1 MNANLSRAE
10 NIVATRK
17 ANLFNSRYRIGDA
30 VMYIPAVGANPVWDR
45 VFSAAR
51 VQAGRAVVTLAGR
64 ELPVETDQCYAPPA
78 EASHVRSPE
87 ARVVLWKVVTP
98 FVLGMAA
105 AVLLALTLPAAKAVP
120 PENIV
125 IDCAEPGEMPAEEGA
140 QA

>member
-10 NIVATRK
+10 NIVASRK
-17 ANLFNSRYRIGDA
+17 ANLFNSRFRIGDA
-30 VMYIPAVGANPVWDR
+30 VMYIPAVGAKPVWDR

-51 VQAGRAVVTLAGR
+51 VQAGRSMVVLAGR

-78 EASHVRSPE
+78 EASHVRNPN
-87 ARVVLWKVVTP
+87 VHTPLWKVVAP
-98 FVLGMAA
+98 FVLGFAT
-105 AVLLALTLPAAKAVP
+105 AVLVALTLPAAKAVP

-125 IDCAEPGEMPAEEGA
+125 IDCAEPGETLVEEGA